1 MSGVINTTFVSRVRR
16 NHGLEHATIHLLSA
30 RYPRTMFVGR
40 SDLSGFFLWGD
51 VPGEA
56 VAQAT
61 REALS
66 RLRAGERRLAI
77 HPNCGTNLLTASLLA
92 GTAAY
97 LSMAGS
103 SSRNWRDRFDRLPLA
118 IFASM
123 LGLLVAQPLGTWI
136 QAGLTVEGDPRGLE
150 LHSVHTWF
158 RGSARLHRIRTF
170 G

>member
-1 MSGVINTTFVSRVRR
+1 MLNSTLISRVRR
-16 NHGLEHATIHLLSA
+16 NHGLEHATIHVLTA

-40 SDLSGFFLWGD
+40 SDFSGFYLLGD

-56 VAQAT
+56 VAQAA
-61 REALS
+61 REALE

-97 LSMAGS
+97 MTISGS
-103 SSRNWRDRFDRLPLA
+103 PFRGWRDRFDRLPMAILA
-118 IFASM
+118 T
-123 LGLLVAQPLGTWI
+123 LVGLIVAQPLGMFF
-136 QAGLTVEGDPRGLE
+136 QYRLTTEGNPRGLE
-150 LHSVHTWF
+150 ILSVRSWQSGAT
-158 RGSARLHRIRTF
+158 RLHRIRTY